1 MEHPAAHGLAERFG
15 SLKHTND
22 HGDIHYLYLPG
33 FKTVGMAPEQAQAVG
48 LLALGPAE
56 AIIETLADLGYPPT
70 SEADVKAQA
79 RALAQFAANPET
91 DNILRCNRCKQDAV
105 SLHTTNGIATVNIA
119 TLAAALTAHA
129 EQCR

>member
-33 FKTVGMAPEQAQAVG
+33 FKTVGMAPEQAQ
-48 LLALGPAE
+48 